1 MAAVTLVRYPRR
13 LRRNGIRHLGVDNGS
28 ESCYSLGDNEREGT
42 VYSVVILGKV
52 FYGDYETVKALR
64 EIAIRNGYGCSGIR
78 KGE

>member
-1 MAAVTLVRYPRR
+1 
-13 LRRNGIRHLGVDNGS
+13 
-28 ESCYSLGDNEREGT
+28 LGDNEREGT